1 MSEGDELVVMVTEPA
16 LESDGNGEQLASKV
30 EPIGQ
35 AAGQLQG
42 VQVKAPANEYVPIGQ
57 MFILLLSGQE

>member
-1 MSEGDELVVMVTEPA
+1 MSEGDELVVMVTEPE

-30 EPIGQ
+30 EPIRQ

-42 VQVKAPANEYVPIGQ
+42 VQAKAPEKEYFPAGHRIK
-57 MFILLLSGQE
+57 LPLSGQ